1 MTCLLICGA
10 IRLLERPRLT
20 GSATRYAQVSNSA
33 SHLPLVQQPSQSLS
47 AHPWS
52 RSPRSALSG
61 VSDPEMS
68 LPTDTIEQEAEKDRQ
83 PFKII
88 NYSPAP

>member
-1 MTCLLICGA
+1 
-10 IRLLERPRLT
+10 
-20 GSATRYAQVSNSA
+20 
-33 SHLPLVQQPSQSLS
+33 
-47 AHPWS
+47 
-52 RSPRSALSG
+52 